1 MISLVNIIKEKPL
14 KRFSFQRLFFLT
26 LTLVAL
32 SGFNVKHAF
41 HTSVTEL
48 HYNAKTKSL
57 EISIRVFTDDLQTA
71 LTKENGKKKVVLEK
85 NDAFDALVQRYI
97 SKHFVLISPL
107 KQRRASTYVGK
118 EQENDATWIYLEMP
132 IKESLKGTSILNEV
146 LMETF
151 DDQTNIVNIIYPQE
165 KKSLL
170 FNNHNRRLVVE

>member
-14 KRFSFQRLFFLT
+14 KRFAFQGLFFLT
-26 LTLVAL
+26 LIVGL
-32 SGFNVKHAF
+32 SSFCVKHAF

-48 HYNAKTKSL
+48 QYNAKTKSL
-57 EISIRVFTDDLQTA
+57 EISVRVFTDDLQTA
-71 LTKENGKKKVVLEK
+71 LTKENGNKKVVLEK

-97 SKHFVLISPL
+97 SKRFVLISPL
-107 KQRRASTYVGK
+107 KQRRAYTYVGK
-118 EQENDATWIYLEMP
+118 EQEKDATWIYLEMP

-170 FNNHNRRLVVE
+170 FNNRNRRLVVE